1 MVRYGAP
8 KLIWDN
14 ALYFKVCV
22 RSHTS
27 RDVYILHAEV
37 PETVMLGETSD
48 IGRFCGHEFYDW
60 FMFRDEPIQYP
71 DKNPVLGRY
80 LVLAIDIGPEMM
92 AKIMK
97 ANIEVVHHS
106 TYRGPK

>member
-1 MVRYGAP
+1 MRYHT
-8 KLIWDN
+8 
-14 ALYFKVCV
+14 AL
-22 RSHTS
+22 
-27 RDVYILHAEV
+27 DVYMLQGEV
-37 PETVMLGETSD
+37 PETVMSGGTSD
-48 IGRFCGHEFYDW
+48 ISECFEHRFYDW
-60 FMFRDEPIQYP
+60 VMFRDNPIQYP